1 MPKWTQEGYLVV
13 IFQDIKI
20 LPGERGSVERFI
32 AHHNADIDALTAER
46 EELQRRLDAVVAEVY
61 VALLDRCY
69 CEEVDDED
77 FDEQEQCE
85 YCLRIAKLRAIAEGR
100 EG

>member
-1 MPKWTQEGYLVV
+1 MGRWEPDAYGCLYDNKGCFARVSPNKADRLA
-13 IFQDIKI
+13 K
-20 LPGERGSVERFI
+20 R
-32 AHHNADIDALTAER
+32 HNADIDALTAER
-46 EELQRRLDAVVAEVY
+46 DELKRRLGAVIPEVY

-77 FDEQEQCE
+77 FNEQEQCE

-100 EG
+100 TA